1 MMDFLTAYRAAV
13 EIRRIGDEDVSPDT
27 PGPGGATAMRRGL
40 VDGRGSRAATTV
52 MLMTAPFATVAA
64 GIAREA
70 RCDGCSTR
78 ECTRAGRM
86 TDTAIVTAAKAAPTK
101 PSARRGMRDS

>member
-13 EIRRIGDEDVSPDT
+13 EIRRIGEEVVSPDA
-27 PGPGGATAMRRGL
+27 PGLGAAPAMRRGL

-52 MLMTAPFATVAA
+52 ILMTGPFWTVAA
-64 GIAREA
+64 GIAWEA
-70 RCDGCSTR
+70 RCDGCSTP